1 MFRVSVMY
9 PNQEGVKFDIFY
21 YRTKHMELVKNLLKP
36 FGLIKTE
43 VDRGVSGGGNLS
55 APYVCVGH
63 LYFDSRDGYD
73 GEWPRTGRSSG
84 AIYLILPTPP
94 RFARSARYSIDQRK
108 APLA

>member
-9 PNQEGVKFDIFY
+9 PNQEGVQFDIVY

-43 VDRGVSGGGNLS
+43 VDRGASGGGNLP

-63 LYFDSRDGYD
+63 LYFDSQDGYD
-73 GEWPRTGRSSG
+73 RGVAEKGPIMRGDIPHFTNATPIRQISE
-84 AIYLILPTPP
+84 IL
-94 RFARSARYSIDQRK
+94 D
-108 APLA
+108 